1 LPLPAHHLF
10 EWPGENEWPEKKDE
24 LISACFALSLLK
36 LQLAGPG
43 DPSLLLIGL
52 NLFRRL
58 KRMFRYY
65 F

>member
-43 DPSLLLIGL
+43 ENLLTCNHFQIQLTIWKL
-52 NLFRRL
+52 RKLS
-58 KRMFRYY
+58 
-65 F
+65 